1 METIAENITRLRERI
16 YNRALKTGRKPD
28 EITLVAVTKTVDSN
42 RIKEAREAGV
52 TVFGENYVQEA
63 MGKIRHIG
71 EEVSWHMIG
80 HLQTNKV
87 KHVVPLFSMIHS
99 VDSVRLAEEISER
112 AIERDKIMEV
122 LIQVNIGRENAKAGG
137 VKPEE
142 LPQLFEAV
150 SSLRGINVK
159 GLMIMPP
166 YFSDPEK
173 ARPFFTTLREL
184 RDKLFPFYSDSLP
197 LSHLSMGMSSDFEV
211 AIDEGATILR
221 IGTAIFGGRK

>member
-1 METIAENITRLRERI
+1 METIAEKIERLRERI

-28 EITLVAVTKTVDSN
+28 EITLVAVTKTVDTN
-42 RIKEAREAGV
+42 RIREAREARI
-52 TVFGENYVQEA
+52 TAFGENYVQEA
-63 MGKIRHIG
+63 REKIPHIG
-71 EEVSWHMIG
+71 EDVTWHMIG

-99 VDSVRLAEEISER
+99 VDSARLAAEISER
-112 AIERDKIMEV
+112 AIERNKIMEV
-122 LIQVNIGRENAKAGG
+122 LIQVTIGRENVKSG

-142 LPQLFEAV
+142 LPHLLEAV
-150 SSLRGINVK
+150 SSLKGITVK
-159 GLMIMPP
+159 GLMTMPP

-173 ARPFFTTLREL
+173 VRPFFTTLREL
-184 RDKLFPFYSDSLP
+184 RDKLFPFFSDSLS
-197 LSHLSMGMSSDFEV
+197 LAHLSMGMSSDFEV